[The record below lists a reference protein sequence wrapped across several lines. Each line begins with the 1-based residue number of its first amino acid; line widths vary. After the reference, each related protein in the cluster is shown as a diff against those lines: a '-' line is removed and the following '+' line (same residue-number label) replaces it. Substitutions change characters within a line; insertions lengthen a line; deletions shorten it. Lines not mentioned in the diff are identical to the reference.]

1 MLHKQGHFEDVWLS
15 DQKSGNPLRDPMKSL
30 VRSLYPFRRGAE
42 FLVSCACTLC
52 KSRSCCHA
60 AGPTSDCW
68 HKRQVLGHLL
78 PKILVWSGIQ
88 NACQTTN
95 RQFGDILHGYKK
107 RLHGM
112 GILRLLW
119 YSNYISKFAQYS
131 PDSQMPKKPTGLN
144 LTPSMKY
151 PCPSNMHCHFPLM
164 VSQIR
169 GVKSEPERTHRP
181 S

>member
-15 DQKSGNPLRDPMKSL
+15 DQKSGNPLRDPM

-88 NACQTTN
+88 NACQTTKVT
-95 RQFGDILHGYKK
+95 FFMDIRNGYTAWASS
-107 RLHGM
+107 GYYDTQM
-112 GILRLLW
+112 ILW
-119 YSNYISKFAQYS
+119 YISKFAQYS